1 MLEKFTKVKDERW
14 LKRYLRFIEIFSLED
29 EIAKESHNHH
39 ILPRSIY
46 PEYSNLKTNV
56 WNKAVLKTRAH
67 LIAHYILAKA
77 LGGNMWFAYNNM
89 NCHSV
94 KLKSRLYEIGIK
106 NMRIEMSL
114 ISKEWI
120 KNNGHPRGMLG
131 KKFTQEQLL
140 TLSTSQRKYLDSL
153 TVEQK
158 EEKRLKL
165 IETKTING
173 TLKHTEEAKRKMSE
187 IKIGHEVTE
196 QTISKIIETKRVR
209 KEMGLYDFS
218 WSEERKEEQS
228 KNLKEYF
235 KENNHHTKGKSYEDI
250 MGEEKAKEV
259 KEKRKRAASKQII
272 INDICYES
280 KHEACISLNVSWY
293 ILNNMLNGIKGRN
306 HIQTVTIDD
315 ITYKNKTEACKALNI
330 SLVRLNKLLKEQ
342 E

>member
-29 EIAKESHNHH
+29 EITKETHKHH

-46 PEYSNLKTNV
+46 PEYIDLKINT
-56 WNKAVLKTRAH
+56 WNKAILKTRSH
-67 LIAHYILAKA
+67 LIAHYMLAKA

-89 NCHSV
+89 NCYNV
-94 KLKSRLYEIGIK
+94 RLKTRLYEIGIK

-131 KKFTQEQLL
+131 KKYTKEQLL
-140 TLSTSQRKYLDSL
+140 TLATSKRKYLDSL

-187 IKIGHEVTE
+187 IKMGHEVTE
-196 QTISKIIETKRVR
+196 QTISKIVETKRVR
-209 KEMGLYDFS
+209 KEMGLYDFK
-218 WSEERKEEQS
+218 WGEERKENHS
-228 KNLKEYF
+228 NIFKEYF
-235 KENNHHTKGKSYEDI
+235 KENEHHTKGKTYEDI
-250 MGEEKAKEV
+250 MGEEKAKEL
-259 KEKRKRAASKQII
+259 KRKRSETFMKPVTLNGVTYKSK
-272 INDICYES
+272 N
-280 KHEACISLNVSWY
+280 EACESLGVSNH
-293 ILNNMLNGIKGRN
+293 ILNNMIKNKSDMRYIKPITVNGIE
-306 HIQTVTIDD
+306 
-315 ITYKNKTEACKALNI
+315 YKTKSDACEQLQV
-330 SLVRLNKLLKEQ
+330 SLYILNKMIKG
-342 E
+342 